1 MSKESNDPNAIELL
15 SRLGTLLEEVANNLH
30 HNRFDRTA
38 IQTLLHQYSSRAES
52 DGHLINASK
61 QDSQCVEH
69 GVFLCYVH
77 AELLCWLTKHNY
89 TIPASSVKW
98 YSWRKLL
105 SRKYRLPSLFSV
117 RAHAAQLE
125 ELLRN
130 VVAKAELLHAELR
143 ARELEIPDTEVDY
156 ERVTPHAPQG
166 TPPEAL
172 HKLLHRA
179 MLTEV
184 LLREGKPPPDKWKPR
199 RKV

>member
-1 MSKESNDPNAIELL
+1 MSEESNDPNAIDLL
-15 SRLGTLLEEVANNLH
+15 SRLATLLEEVANNLN
-30 HNRFDRTA
+30 HNRLDRTA

-69 GVFLCYVH
+69 GVFLSYVH
-77 AELLCWLTKHNY
+77 VELLSWLTRHNY
-89 TIPASSVKW
+89 TIPATSVKW

-105 SRKYRLPSLFSV
+105 SQKYRLPSLFSA

-130 VVAKAELLHAELR
+130 VVAKADLLHAELR
-143 ARELEIPDTEVDY
+143 ARELEIPDTAVDY
-156 ERVTPHAPQG
+156 ERVTPRAPQG

-179 MLTEV
+179 MLAEV
-184 LLREGKPPPDKWKPR
+184 LLWEGR
-199 RKV
+199 VS